1 MRLRIL
7 RYLSAG
13 APGAPEGHSPLPL
26 ALHMWHCCVLAGPA
40 RARRPDGRLSPLAW
54 LSHGTVSALG
64 TAAMPAAGSRG
75 KPGADGRVKERP
87 MDPDGHRRWSP
98 PAARKAVSLRTRRR
112 LLRIM
117 SIVFG
122 ISVCAMFVGA
132 ASRVA
137 GFLAGVSRVLRLEQ
151 DTRYSQYIS
160 EPQAPLSVPLDAVP
174 WKEVSSASGA
184 PADAW
189 IAYNG
194 FSHLIC
200 PGLLAAV
207 VVPSVAHCRALCAA
221 NSPPCEAFTFTPAGR
236 CYLHTPVESSTNGI
250 DHAFRGWPAEDVPA
264 VVSGT
269 VAVPAGRHPHGA
281 SASLFSRSQARVPT
295 KLCDNYETMP
305 RLRKLDAA
313 DFAATLG
320 ADTSKG
326 QRGADTPNAYL
337 PHSPE
342 GRLFEKAR
350 ARLEQAATRRNGHSQ
365 TQPQHR
371 LLLSVGIDC
380 CQRSKVLHSLTGL
393 AFAGF
398 DAVVQ
403 PGREHYGHEF
413 ATTYDEL
420 VHEWRGAGYWV
431 WKPYFL
437 LRTLLELAQDDDLV
451 FYGDAGTY
459 FHTDT
464 SMHRQM
470 EWDFLYNHSRTAQGL
485 RQDVLVYAEG
495 SPEWQRTKSDLTNAA
510 LVGLSADGAEREAI
524 LRSSQ
529 LSATWVIVRRSPQ
542 SIAFVNDWLSAC
554 LGASGILMLYPIPI
568 KTISHA
574 RSYA

>member
-1 MRLRIL
+1 VRL

-26 ALHMWHCCVLAGPA
+26 ALHIRHMWHCCVLAGPA

-160 EPQAPLSVPLDAVP
+160 EPQAPLSVALDAVP

-207 VVPSVAHCRALCAA
+207 VVPSEHIVPRAQEAAVVLYSSDDSAPSHSESITTVNLTLAGNALHSHAMNECRAVIRSL
-221 NSPPCEAFTFTPAGR
+221 G
-236 CYLHTPVESSTNGI
+236 LHRT
-250 DHAFRGWPAEDVPA
+250 
-264 VVSGT
+264 
-269 VAVPAGRHPHGA
+269 
-281 SASLFSRSQARVPT
+281 SL
-295 KLCDNYETMP
+295 
-305 RLRKLDAA
+305 
-313 DFAATLG
+313 
-320 ADTSKG
+320 
-326 QRGADTPNAYL
+326 
-337 PHSPE
+337 
-342 GRLFEKAR
+342 
-350 ARLEQAATRRNGHSQ
+350 
-365 TQPQHR
+365 
-371 LLLSVGIDC
+371 
-380 CQRSKVLHSLTGL
+380 
-393 AFAGF
+393 
-398 DAVVQ
+398 
-403 PGREHYGHEF
+403 
-413 ATTYDEL
+413 
-420 VHEWRGAGYWV
+420 
-431 WKPYFL
+431 
-437 LRTLLELAQDDDLV
+437 
-451 FYGDAGTY
+451 
-459 FHTDT
+459 
-464 SMHRQM
+464 
-470 EWDFLYNHSRTAQGL
+470 
-485 RQDVLVYAEG
+485 
-495 SPEWQRTKSDLTNAA
+495 
-510 LVGLSADGAEREAI
+510 
-524 LRSSQ
+524 
-529 LSATWVIVRRSPQ
+529 
-542 SIAFVNDWLSAC
+542 
-554 LGASGILMLYPIPI
+554 
-568 KTISHA
+568 
-574 RSYA
+574 